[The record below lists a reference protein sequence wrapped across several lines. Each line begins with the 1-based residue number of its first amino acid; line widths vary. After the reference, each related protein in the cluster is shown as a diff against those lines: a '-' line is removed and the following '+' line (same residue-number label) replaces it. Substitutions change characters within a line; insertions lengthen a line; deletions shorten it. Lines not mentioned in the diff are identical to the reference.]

1 MSARPGPYDDG
12 TRCGQFWRRFCTWKD
27 AGGTAVNL
35 TGYEAK
41 MQVRRDVDSVVLIEL
56 TSDVD
61 GGITL
66 GGAAGTIERVMTD
79 EQTAE
84 LPACSALYDLLL
96 IPPNGEDTYL
106 IAGAFLIEPR
116 ITVKEVAA

>member
-12 TRCGQFWRRFCTWKD
+12 TRCGQFWRRRLTWKD
-27 AGGTAVNL
+27 AAGNPVNL
-35 TGYEAK
+35 IGYEAK

-66 GGAAGTIERVMTD
+66 GGVAGTIVRVMTD

-84 LPACSALYDLLL
+84 LPACAALYDLLL

-106 IAGAFLIEPR
+106 LAGAFLIEPR
-116 ITVKEVAA
+116 ITHKAAA